1 MTDPTPTFEGASV
14 AAWLVQRSRTDQKEL
29 LDELV
34 TTLSAAVPGV
44 EVERSLLRRQIIA
57 VRLPLGGYSYVLKK
71 NSNGTFDSTRQQIVH
86 GVAIRTVSMEIDA
99 FLAELGL
106 ALDVELRR
114 TEKGRAALQEFLN
127 PKDG

>member
-1 MTDPTPTFEGASV
+1 MSEPTPSFEGASV
-14 AAWLVQRSRTDQKEL
+14 GAWLVQRSRTDQREL

-34 TTLSAAVPGV
+34 TTLAAAVPGV
-44 EVERSLLRRQIIA
+44 EVDRSLLRRQITA
-57 VRLPLGGYSYVLKK
+57 VRLPLGAYAYVLKK
-71 NSNGTFDSTRQQIVH
+71 NSNGTFDSSRQQVVH
-86 GVAIRTVSMEIDA
+86 GVVIRTVAMEIDA

-127 PKDG
+127 PKDS

>member
-1 MTDPTPTFEGASV
+1 MTDPTPSFEGASV
-14 AAWLVQRSRTDQKEL
+14 AAWLVQRSKTDQQEL
-29 LDELV
+29 LDELA

-44 EVERSLLRRQIIA
+44 DVERSLFRRQITS
-57 VRLPLGGYSYVLKK
+57 VRLPLGGYAYALRK
-71 NSNGTFDSTRQQIVH
+71 DSKGIFEATRQQVVH
-86 GVAIRTVSMEIDA
+86 GVVIRTVPMEIDT

-127 PKDG
+127 PGTR

>member
-1 MTDPTPTFEGASV
+1 MSDPTPSFESASV
-14 AAWLVQRSRTDQKEL
+14 AAWLVQKSRSDQREL

-34 TTLSAAVPGV
+34 ATLSAAVPGIA
-44 EVERSLLRRQIIA
+44 VERSLLRRRIIE
-57 VRLPLGGYSYVLKK
+57 VRIPLTGHSYVLKM
-71 NSNGTFDSTRQQIVH
+71 NSDSSFEATRQQIVR
-86 GVAIRTVSMEIDA
+86 GVAVRTVPMEIDA

-127 PKDG
+127 PGNG